1 MAVAYAG
8 IVAIGFICLSLVVSS
23 PGGISDLGV
32 GLLGTGIATIG
43 KITLEALKRAQK

>member
-1 MAVAYAG
+1 MEIAYVG
-8 IVAIGFICLSLVVSS
+8 ITAIGFICLSLVVSS
-23 PGGISDLGV
+23 PGGVNDLGL